1 MSTRKR
7 LCSSIVLSLT
17 LAQLVFPQDKRP
29 GQLPPGTDSDPFSIS
44 VGSTFYASGGAP
56 GSAVKNRL
64 KKETISADFE
74 EALDVIR
81 RNHASTRGPDPA
93 GLTGSAVSSMLKAL
107 DPHSNYYDP
116 SEFQEMLDEHA
127 SEFTGT
133 GSSIAAFEKGGAVD
147 TFVVSTLP
155 DSPAAMAGLRFGDK
169 IMSIDGRT
177 AAGLSLDSIRH
188 LLRGKKGTA
197 VRLLVEPAGSGP
209 SRVIDVRR
217 DRLHEPAVPPGFT
230 LPGGVG
236 YIDLTRG
243 FSNATFA
250 EFEAALS
257 EVKRQGARSLVLDL
271 RGNGGGIL
279 DQAIRVAEK
288 FLPASTLIVSQR
300 GRYPAENR
308 DWRSAN
314 AKYESMPLVLL
325 VDENSASATE
335 VLAGALQDN
344 DRALIVGRRTF
355 GKGLVQS
362 VLHLPEGAGLTLTA
376 ARYFTPAGRSIQR
389 DYADTGLYDYYT
401 HKSGRVEIDKS
412 MYAARTITKR
422 VVYGG
427 DGIAPD
433 ELSDAGTFTKDRIRL
448 LDPLFFFARGHAQ
461 DTPAG
466 NSPISGRLRELRR
479 RILFQEPI
487 VDEADFVEFEIFL
500 TSDAKWR
507 KLRPTLAREKAFI
520 REMMAYYLA
529 MAAFGADAAGRA
541 RIGSDPAVALAI
553 DALPRSAELAAMAK
567 KARSATPTNKKAR

>member
-7 LCSSIVLSLT
+7 LCSAIVLSLT
-17 LAQLVFPQDKRP
+17 LAQLAYSQDKRP
-29 GQLPPGTDSDPFSIS
+29 GQLHPGTDPDPFSIS
-44 VGSTFYASGGAP
+44 VGSTFLASGGSR
-56 GSAVKNRL
+56 GSVNKNRL
-64 KKETISADFE
+64 KKEAISADFE
-74 EALDVIR
+74 EALEVIR
-81 RNHASTRGPDPA
+81 RNHASVRGTDPYV
-93 GLTGSAVSSMLKAL
+93 LTGSAVSSMLKAL
-107 DPHSNYYDP
+107 DPHSNYYDS
-116 SEFQEMLDEHA
+116 SEFREMLDEHA

-155 DSPAAMAGLRFGDK
+155 DSPAAIAGLRFGDK
-169 IMSIDGRT
+169 IVSIDGRS
-177 AAGLSLDSIRH
+177 AAGLSLDSIRD

-197 VRLLVEPAGSGP
+197 VRLVVEPGDGGP
-209 SRVIDVRR
+209 AKVLEVRR

-230 LPGGVG
+230 LPGNVG

-243 FSNATFA
+243 FSNATFG

-257 EVKRQGARSLVLDL
+257 EVKRQGARALVLDL

-288 FLPASTLIVSQR
+288 FLPAGALIVSQR

-308 DWRSAN
+308 DWRSGN
-314 AKYESMPLVLL
+314 VKYESMPLVLL
-325 VDENSASATE
+325 VDEHSASATE

-412 MYAARTITKR
+412 MYAARTTTKR

-433 ELSDAGTFTKDRIRL
+433 ESSDAGTLTKDRIRL
-448 LDPLFFFARGHAQ
+448 LDPLFFFARGHAD
-461 DTPAG
+461 DTSAG
-466 NSPISGRLRELRR
+466 NSPLSGRLRELRR

-487 VDEADFVEFEIFL
+487 VDAAALADFEIFL
-500 TSDAKWR
+500 TSDPKWQ
-507 KLRPTLAREKAFI
+507 KLTPTLGRERTFI

-541 RIGSDPAVALAI
+541 RIGSDPAVAVAI
-553 DALPRSAELAAMAK
+553 DAIPRSAELAALAK
-567 KARSATPTNKKAR
+567 KARSAAPGNKKAR